1 MVTKHGYSKR
11 GTSSNLFWFDAHW
24 FQLIIHMPQKHISM
38 TFICFIHYYMVQ
50 LTKYW
55 GYFLEY
61 CWIKCC
67 EELISIVF
75 ISCVINS
82 GWVGIG
88 LGNGLVP
95 QATSHY
101 VSQWWPIP
109 MSSSDVSGLGDGLVL
124 VWVMAWCCW
133 RQAITWATDN
143 SYYIAMWRDSVNSSP
158 ASAAYTRQWTG
169 SALVQVMTCRLSGAK
184 PLPELMLAY
193 CRMDSL
199 ERISMIFESK
209 FYHVHS
215 CKCIWNCHL
224 PKWQPF
230 CPRQIWVQMSWLW
243 PSFCLSHSYQDQ
255 QCKTWGYFFSW
266 NIASSNLF
274 SISIKML
281 MFIVYP
287 LRGTQLVTEIWRLTS
302 WIRRLTSCILLRGPS

>member
-1 MVTKHGYSKR
+1 MISK
-11 GTSSNLFWFDAHW
+11 
-24 FQLIIHMPQKHISM
+24 
-38 TFICFIHYYMVQ
+38 
-50 LTKYW
+50 
-55 GYFLEY
+55 
-61 CWIKCC
+61 
-67 EELISIVF
+67 VF

-88 LGNGLVP
+88 LGNGLVS

-101 VSQWWPIP
+101 VSQWWLIP

-133 RQAITWATDN
+133 RQAITWATDY
-143 SYYIAMWRDSVNSSP
+143 SYYVAMWCDSVNSSP

-193 CRMDSL
+193 CRMDSS

-224 PKWQPF
+224 PF
-230 CPRQIWVQMSWLW
+230 CPREMSSNELTMTFFFLGISLHQTFFHFNQNAYVHINTTSVKVDFIPTIMCSNEQMFHIHLSWLLAIIALLHKYVHFDHYLVPGTSTFLIW
-243 PSFCLSHSYQDQ
+243 YGFFCSVLVSVITIVM
-255 QCKTWGYFFSW
+255 C
-266 NIASSNLF
+266 
-274 SISIKML
+274 
-281 MFIVYP
+281 MFKFYIYDN
-287 LRGTQLVTEIWRLTS
+287 G
-302 WIRRLTSCILLRGPS
+302 